1 MKKMWRGLMTGIL
14 GTSMLLGSLGSV
26 SAATV
31 PKDIWLPLGAR
42 SAAGMAR

>member
-26 SAATV
+26 SAAAV
-31 PKDIWLPLGAR
+31 PKDIQATTGR
-42 SAAGMAR
+42 KVSCRNG